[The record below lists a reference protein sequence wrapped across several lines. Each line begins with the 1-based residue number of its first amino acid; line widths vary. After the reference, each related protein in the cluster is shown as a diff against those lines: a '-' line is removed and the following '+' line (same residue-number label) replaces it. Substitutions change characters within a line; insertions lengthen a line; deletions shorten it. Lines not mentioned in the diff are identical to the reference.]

1 MKQKISVNYKKE
13 LYRGTIKQ
21 LMKVKN
27 LRAISVDNYYSWLGV
42 APQTD
47 VHIVKLDIQDGYI
60 NLFNRQNEK
69 IVDAPESL
77 YATTY
82 NTVMEIFDKEHII
95 PWRVKRNILVKLG
108 R

>member
-1 MKQKISVNYKKE
+1 MCKKTFDYKKE

-21 LMKVKN
+21 IMKVRN
-27 LRAISVDNYYSWLGV
+27 LRAISIDNYLNWLGNV
-42 APQTD
+42 SHTD
-47 VHIVKLDIQDGYI
+47 VHTVKLDIQDGYI

-77 YATTY
+77 YAETY
-82 NTVMEIFDKEHII
+82 NTVMEIFDKEHMI
-95 PWRVKRNILVKLG
+95 PWKVKRNILVKLN